1 VANSILFKYRA
12 FLSHSHRDKA
22 WCEWLYGALDQTRI
36 DADLVGRATMAGPV
50 PRDLRPLCRGNDDLT
65 AGPSLKE
72 RALAALDESQFL
84 IVICSPNAAKS
95 RHVNEEIRHF
105 KSLGRSTHVIAV
117 IVDGVPGDAEHEC
130 FPPALRVKV
139 GPDGTPTSEPEEP
152 ITADARE
159 QGDGK
164 RIALLRVVAHLIAM
178 PFEELRGR
186 DTAAVKRR
194 TRRMATAAIVV
205 AVFAVAAAVLVW
217 ERHARRTSAQA
228 RNDASVAVGR
238 QQENRALVQRLVAGS
253 RARPSPARTPSVAS
267 AVADIAKGAA
277 AGDARLRQALD
288 LLRAN
293 QIEEAIG
300 ALQTAADGAP
310 AADARA
316 AAAAWRDLGTIAGLR
331 DPRRARDA
339 YAHATALDPDDW
351 ESLYWGGTLDFDAGN
366 LDAAET
372 AYRQLLTVKRIEPD
386 SRAAYWAQ
394 LGLGAVADARGRP
407 DAALAAYLAARAAA
421 DSMAKAE
428 PTNARRQFDLA
439 AGHERT
445 GDIQRQLGDL
455 AEALKSFRAR
465 HDIVAALVRAE
476 PGNAEWQRD
485 LSVSFNKI
493 GEVLAEQG
501 DTAAALQSF
510 ASALAIADRLAAD
523 PDNVGAKRDRAVG
536 YERIGTALMAQARLG
551 EALKSFRDGLA
562 VAERLTALDPANAE
576 WQRDR
581 SVSHEHIGDVLEAQG
596 DLPAAL
602 KAFRDS
608 LAIRARLATDAPGNA
623 SRQRDLSVSNDRI
636 GDVLAAQG
644 DAAGALASFR
654 EGLAI
659 RDRLT
664 KADPGNT
671 LWQHDLSVSFDRVG
685 DVLAAQHRLQEALKS
700 YRDGLAI
707 RLQLANAAPAN
718 AGAQFDLVVSNWKL
732 ATNGDDAA
740 GRFGQIV
747 ATLRKLKDEHR
758 LAPAQERW
766 LPVAEGELAKV
777 GGK

>member
-1 VANSILFKYRA
+1 MANSILFKYRA

-50 PRDLRPLCRGNDDLT
+50 PRDLRPICRGNDDLT

-72 RALAALDESQFL
+72 RALAALDELQFL

-139 GPDGTPTSEPEEP
+139 APDGTPTTDPEEP

-164 RIALLRVVAHLIAM
+164 RIAALRVVAHLIAV
-178 PFEELRGR
+178 PFDELRGR

-194 TRRMATAAIVV
+194 SRRLATAAVVV
-205 AVFAVAAAVLVW
+205 AGFAVAAGFLVW

-253 RARPSPARTPSVAS
+253 RARPSPARAPSVAS

-277 AGDARLRQALD
+277 GGDAGLRQALD

-293 QIEEAIG
+293 QVEQAIG
-300 ALQTAADGAP
+300 ALQTAADNAP
-310 AADARA
+310 AADTRA

-339 YAHATALDPDDW
+339 YARATALDPDDW
-351 ESLYWGGTLDFDAGN
+351 ESLYWGGTLDLDAGD

-372 AYRQLLTVKRIEPD
+372 AYRQLLAVKRVEPD
-386 SRAAYWAQ
+386 SRAAFWAQ
-394 LGLGAVADARGRP
+394 LGLGAVADGRGRP
-407 DAALAAYLAARAAA
+407 DAALASYLAARAAA
-421 DSMAKAE
+421 DRMAKAE

-439 AGHERT
+439 AGYERV
-445 GDIQRQLGDL
+445 GDIQRQQGDL
-455 AEALKSFRAR
+455 AAALKSFRAR
-465 HDIVAALVRAE
+465 HDIVSALVRAE

-493 GEVLAEQG
+493 GETLAEQG
-501 DTAAALQSF
+501 DMAAALQSF

-523 PDNVGAKRDRAVG
+523 PDNVGAQRDRAVCD
-536 YERIGTALMAQARLG
+536 ERIGTAL
-551 EALKSFRDGLA
+551 
-562 VAERLTALDPANAE
+562 V
-576 WQRDR
+576 
-581 SVSHEHIGDVLEAQG
+581 AQG
-596 DLPAAL
+596 RLP
-602 KAFRDS
+602 R
-608 LAIRARLATDAPGNA
+608 R
-623 SRQRDLSVSNDRI
+623 
-636 GDVLAAQG
+636 
-644 DAAGALASFR
+644 
-654 EGLAI
+654 
-659 RDRLT
+659 
-664 KADPGNT
+664 
-671 LWQHDLSVSFDRVG
+671 
-685 DVLAAQHRLQEALKS
+685 
-700 YRDGLAI
+700 
-707 RLQLANAAPAN
+707 
-718 AGAQFDLVVSNWKL
+718 
-732 ATNGDDAA
+732 
-740 GRFGQIV
+740 
-747 ATLRKLKDEHR
+747 
-758 LAPAQERW
+758 
-766 LPVAEGELAKV
+766 
-777 GGK
+777 